1 MVNAAAVISI
11 AALLVAMVGL
21 LVSRSL
27 GARVQAATLL
37 VAALL
42 LLGGSIAELAV
53 DSHPR
58 GWGGVGFGGAGA
70 VVASIFL
77 WRERNVPAPTPP
89 PWRSVIRRLVALAF
103 AIAWIAI
110 GITWLSWLAAAA
122 ALSLLAADLLIDER
136 GKRRR

>member
-1 MVNAAAVISI
+1 VNAAAVISV
-11 AALLVAMVGL
+11 AGLLTAMVGL
-21 LVSRSL
+21 LVSRSR
-27 GARVQAATLL
+27 GARVQSATLL

-42 LLGGSIAELAV
+42 LLGGSIAQLAV
-53 DSHPR
+53 DPFPWA
-58 GWGGVGFGGAGA
+58 WGGVGFGGAGA

-77 WRERNVPAPTPP
+77 WRERNVPAPTPR
-89 PWRSVIRRLVALAF
+89 PWRSVIRRLLALPF

-122 ALSLLAADLLIDER
+122 ALLLLAADLLIEER